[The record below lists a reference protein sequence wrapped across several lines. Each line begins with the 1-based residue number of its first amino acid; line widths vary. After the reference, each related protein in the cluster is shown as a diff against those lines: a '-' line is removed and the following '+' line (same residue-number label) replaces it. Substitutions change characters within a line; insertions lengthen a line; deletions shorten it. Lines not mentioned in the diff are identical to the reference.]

1 MTQPPYYRVV
11 LPTDKGFS
19 AFARACANALALS
32 GHTLIRRGRDGWT
45 AVHEATGRE
54 HKAATLRDVR
64 RYADREAARCTR
76 A

>member
-1 MTQPPYYRVV
+1 MIVQ
-11 LPTDKGFS
+11 
-19 AFARACANALALS
+19 
-32 GHTLIRRGRDGWT
+32 TLIRRGRDGWT